1 MPKRLFI
8 FFMVLSFAGYIFCGY
23 FIQRT
28 NFPLLIGGYS
38 ALFLIYFLL
47 IRYRE
52 SLDIKRIILSGLL
65 FRIVL
70 LAAVPSLSDD
80 FYRFI
85 WDGVVQNAHLN
96 PYASLPAGIMAETPG
111 GFAADVF
118 LKLNSPNYYS
128 VYPPV
133 MQFIFRICNLMSNGS
148 VFWNIVFLKLFII
161 AFEAGTMLIMVKLLA
176 HYKLS
181 KNLSAIYILNPLV
194 ILELTGNIHFEAGMI
209 FFTLL
214 TVWMMIRNKLLF
226 SSATLAAAIC
236 IKLLPLLFIPLFCNQ
251 LPRKKIISFVFFTAA
266 FCIAFTVPYLY
277 KPKLISNFLNSLQLY
292 YGKFEFNGS
301 IYLLARQVGYTLV
314 GYNPI
319 YFLSKITLAVSL
331 LAFVWIWIEQK
342 NLVMRMF
349 LLLAAQLCF
358 AATVHPWYVAP
369 LVALTPFIKF
379 RFALI
384 WSALIP
390 LTYFAYSKLPYQE
403 NYWLVG
409 LEYGIVFGF
418 LVWEVCVR
426 LSKTGCKKT

>member
-8 FFMVLSFAGYIFCGY
+8 FLMILSFAGYIFCGY
-23 FIQRT
+23 FIQRIH
-28 NFPLLIGGYS
+28 FPLLISGYS
-38 ALFLIYFLL
+38 ALFLVYFLL

-52 SLDIKRIILSGLL
+52 NLDIKLIILSGLL

-70 LAAVPSLSDD
+70 SAAVPSLSDD

-85 WDGVVQNAHLN
+85 WDGVVQNVNLN

-111 GFAADVF
+111 RFTAEVF
-118 LKLNSPNYYS
+118 FKLNSPNYYS

-161 AFEAGTMLIMVKLLA
+161 VFEAGTMLIMIKLLA

-181 KNLSAIYILNPLV
+181 KHLSAIYILNPLV

-214 TVWMMIRNKLLF
+214 AVWMIIRNKLLF
-226 SSATLAAAIC
+226 SSAALAAAIC
-236 IKLLPLLFIPLFCNQ
+236 IKLLPLLFVPLFFYQ
-251 LPRKKIISFVFFTAA
+251 LPRKTLISFVFYTAVI
-266 FCIAFTVPYLY
+266 CIAFTLPYLY
-277 KPKLISNFLNSLQLY
+277 HPKLISNFLESLQLY

-301 IYLLARQVGYTLV
+301 IYLLARQVGYALV

-319 YFLSKITLAVSL
+319 HFLSKIILSVSL
-331 LAFVWIWIEQK
+331 LAFVWIWIKQK
-342 NLVMRMF
+342 NLVMGIF

-358 AATVHPWYVAP
+358 SATVHPWYVAP
-369 LVALTPFIKF
+369 LVALSPFIRF

-390 LTYFAYSKLPYQE
+390 LTYITYSKLPYQE

-418 LVWEVCVR
+418 LVWEVCLR
-426 LSKTGCKKT
+426 GNLIHKNQ